1 MVVAVAANVVPVL
14 IGLIRLGGRVAVP
27 RAVVVVIVLFVSI
40 MPAIVMVVVVVVVV
54 SRMVVVAVTS
64 ELGTKT
70 CLAINATALFRY
82 VHAYS

>member
-27 RAVVVVIVLFVSI
+27 RAVVVVVIVLVVSI
-40 MPAIVMVVVVVVVV
+40 MPAIVMVVVVVVV